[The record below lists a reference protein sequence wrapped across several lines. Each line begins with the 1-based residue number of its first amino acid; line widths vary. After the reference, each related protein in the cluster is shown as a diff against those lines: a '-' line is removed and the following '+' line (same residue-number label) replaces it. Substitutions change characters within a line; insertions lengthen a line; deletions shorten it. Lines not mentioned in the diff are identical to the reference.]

1 LQDYEFECIRRI
13 DESNDEIAS
22 LVKLIYA
29 KTSVDDS
36 FLNYLTQL
44 RSSDNKH
51 ELEAIRR
58 LILYEYKSSSTSN
71 YINKIIRLKDGSQIK
86 LSKILSFGIHTIVFD
101 ASDQASKSFILKV
114 LHPKFYNTESSSF
127 KERHDKQKS
136 LSKGGSGIAEVYDI
150 VNIPKNE
157 IIIVKICKYDKDL
170 RSYVLNNSDEKDYY
184 ELIGNI
190 FINLCATVK
199 ILHNKGVA
207 HRDIAPSNIFVNN
220 KKNIFLGDFD
230 NIFINGSTDSE
241 EDVRYRSKKDDGI
254 FFDVFIDPN
263 YISKLNNGGK
273 FSCTFEEAKE
283 VDLYSLCVTLLF
295 CILRTRFSNNI
306 ELINFLKD
314 RPGGESNNM
323 KLFAIDIMEFTDFPN
338 KINDRLKEF
347 FQKGLNRNEKE
358 RFKNIDDLINAF
370 NTIKNELKPTS
381 IPNISGLKLYLFSN

>member
-1 LQDYEFECIRRI
+1 
-13 DESNDEIAS
+13 
-22 LVKLIYA
+22 
-29 KTSVDDS
+29 
-36 FLNYLTQL
+36 
-44 RSSDNKH
+44 
-51 ELEAIRR
+51 
-58 LILYEYKSSSTSN
+58 
-71 YINKIIRLKDGSQIK
+71 
-86 LSKILSFGIHTIVFD
+86 
-101 ASDQASKSFILKV
+101 
-114 LHPKFYNTESSSF
+114 
-127 KERHDKQKS
+127 
-136 LSKGGSGIAEVYDI
+136 
-150 VNIPKNE
+150 
-157 IIIVKICKYDKDL
+157 L